1 MFPQSDPCHLFLSML
16 QPYTSGSSGS
26 LLPPRHRPH
35 KSWRDEAQRWFALQR
50 CFLVLRFSDGESSE
64 LGVPEHV
71 QTIGQGNSTVIA
83 PLTQQR
89 PRQQVSHR
97 NRLRE
102 AHCTRSPQ
110 ATIAV
115 TQFEEP
121 FAPQRLP
128 VLATRRLFR
137 PGG

>member
-1 MFPQSDPCHLFLSML
+1 MFQQSDPCHCFSRCFNRTRAAVAVL
-16 QPYTSGSSGS
+16 YS
-26 LLPPRHRPH
+26 LRAADH
-35 KSWRDEAQRWFALQR
+35 KSWRDEAQRGFALQR

-71 QTIGQGNSTVIA
+71 QTIGQGNSTMIA

-97 NRLRE
+97 KRLRD
-102 AHCTRSPQ
+102 ARCTRSPQ
-110 ATIAV
+110 ATVAV

-121 FAPQRLP
+121 FALQRLP